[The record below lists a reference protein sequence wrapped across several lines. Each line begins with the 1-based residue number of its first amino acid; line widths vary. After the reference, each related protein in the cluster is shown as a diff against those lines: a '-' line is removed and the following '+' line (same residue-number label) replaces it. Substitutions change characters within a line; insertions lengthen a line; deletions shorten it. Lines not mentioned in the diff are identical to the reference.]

1 MKIGIFGG
9 TFDPVHIGHL
19 RAAEEIREGFPLNR
33 IHFVPANIPP
43 NKMDKEITEV
53 DVRIEML
60 KAAVKGNRYMAVS
73 DWEAKRGGISYTI
86 DTIRSFE
93 TGMDEPFFIIG
104 MDAFLEIDTWYDYEN
119 LFYHTNFIVITRP
132 FEMATDGIDIFPTSV
147 REAVNRRGKGEYEH
161 SSGKRIYLKDV
172 TAIGVSSTDIRRY
185 VKDGRSIRYIVPE
198 SVKRIIIRR
207 GLYRG

>member
-33 IHFVPANIPP
+33 IYFVPANIPP
-43 NKMDKEITEV
+43 NKRSKEITGV

-60 KAAVKGNRYMAVS
+60 KAAVRGNRYLSVS
-73 DWEAKRGGISYTI
+73 DVEAKRGGISYTI
-86 DTIRSFE
+86 DTIRSYARDR
-93 TGMDEPFFIIG
+93 DEPFFIIG

-132 FEMATDGIDIFPTSV
+132 FGTTTNGIDIFPSPA
-147 REAVNRRGKGEYEH
+147 REAIRKKGEGEYEH
-161 SSGKRIYLKDV
+161 RSGKKIYLKDV